1 MRQVLMIGTDSD
13 VNRAIGEALTK
24 AGCTFECAAGDA
36 DALRRIRRE
45 SFDVLLTS
53 PLTTVE
59 EDLALLQEVR
69 SIRPGVKAIV
79 LAPQSTPDDV
89 IAALRAHVFVCLTSP
104 FEPLEVAEIASRAAA
119 ETDWRSDIEVLSAR
133 SGWVSLR
140 VNCRMLT
147 AERLVTFLR
156 EMRSDLPPVAHESL
170 MLAFREVLMNAME
183 HGAKFDP
190 EKIVEVA
197 AVRTARAIVFY
208 VRDPGTGFSL
218 GAIPHAAVSNPP
230 DHPTV
235 HLEWREAQ
243 GMRAGGYG
251 LLMARNVV
259 DELMYSEVGN
269 EVLLIKHMSDNPM
282 GHTEKVAPVELNERT
297 PTL

>member
-1 MRQVLMIGTDSD
+1 MRQVLLIGTDSD
-13 VNRAIGEALTK
+13 VNRSIGEALTK

-45 SFDVLLTS
+45 SFDVVLTS
-53 PLTTVE
+53 PFTTVE
-59 EDLALLQEVR
+59 EDLALLEEVR

-89 IAALRAHVFVCLTSP
+89 IAALRARVFVCFTPP
-104 FEPLEVAEIASRAAA
+104 FEADEIAEIASRAAA

-133 SGWVSLR
+133 RGWVSLR

-156 EMRSDLPPVAHESL
+156 EMRSDLPPAIHESL
-170 MLAFREVLMNAME
+170 MVAFREVLMNAME

-190 EKIVEVA
+190 EKVVEVA

-218 GAIPHAAVSNPP
+218 AAIPHAAVSNPP
-230 DHPTV
+230 DDPTS
-235 HLEWREAQ
+235 HLEKREAQ

-251 LLMARNVV
+251 ILVARNVV
-259 DELMYSEVGN
+259 DEMMYSEVGN
-269 EVLLIKHMSDNPM
+269 EVLLIKHMD
-282 GHTEKVAPVELNERT
+282 
-297 PTL
+297 PTNWGGTDKIASMK

>member
-1 MRQVLMIGTDSD
+1 MRQVLLIGADSD
-13 VNRAIGEALTK
+13 VNRSIGEALAK
-24 AGCTFECAAGDA
+24 AGCTFQCAAGDA

-45 SFDVLLTS
+45 SFDVVVTS

-59 EDLALLQEVR
+59 EDLALLEEVR

-79 LAPQSTPDDV
+79 LAPESAPEDV
-89 IAALRAHVFVCLTSP
+89 IAALRARVFVCFTAP
-104 FEPLEVAEIASRAAA
+104 FEAAEIAEIASRAAA

-133 SGWVSLR
+133 RGWVSLR

-156 EMRSDLPPVAHESL
+156 EMRSDLPPAVHESL

-190 EKIVEVA
+190 EKVVEVA
-197 AVRTARAIVFY
+197 AVRTARAVVFY
-208 VRDPGTGFSL
+208 VHDPGAGFHTD
-218 GAIPHAAVSNPP
+218 AIAHSAVSNPP
-230 DHPTV
+230 DDPTA
-235 HLEWREAQ
+235 HLDYREAA
-243 GMRAGGYG
+243 GMRPGGYG
-251 LLMARNVV
+251 ILVARNVV

-269 EVLLIKHMSDNPM
+269 EVLLIKHMNRDQ
-282 GHTEKVAPVELNERT
+282 
-297 PTL
+297 